1 MIGVAI
7 TDKGSG
13 FIEPP
18 LLSFF
23 DSCENG
29 YGAGGFVRIKDGSV
43 VEVVITDGGQNYLPN
58 TTETTLNED
67 GSLTEKEVVPDPNA
81 NYDGEVSYVT
91 SLDDVVLVN
100 TGFGYED
107 GDTVTVEGG
116 TVDTSQQPGQA
127 EVELIIEDGL
137 VAGANVINGG
147 FGFTNL
153 PDLVINSDTGAG
165 ARLKPV
171 LKFTRVEDATE
182 LAQISQDA
190 VVTVISC
197 IEK

>member
-1 MIGVAI
+1 M
-7 TDKGSG
+7 S
-13 FIEPP
+13 
-18 LLSFF
+18 
-23 DSCENG
+23 
-29 YGAGGFVRIKDGSV
+29 
-43 VEVVITDGGQNYLPN
+43 EVVITDGGQNYLPN

-67 GSLTEKEVVPDPNA
+67 GSLTEKEVIPDPNA

-91 SLDDVVLVN
+91 SLSDVVLVN

-116 TVDTSQQPGQA
+116 TGQA

-137 VAGANVINGG
+137 VAGANIINGG

-153 PDLVINSDTGAG
+153 PDLIINSDTGAG

-171 LKFTRVEDATE
+171 LKFTRVEDAAE
-182 LAQISQDA
+182 LAQITQDA

>member
-1 MIGVAI
+1 M
-7 TDKGSG
+7 
-13 FIEPP
+13 
-18 LLSFF
+18 
-23 DSCENG
+23 
-29 YGAGGFVRIKDGSV
+29 
-43 VEVVITDGGQNYLPN
+43 VEVVITSPGQNYLPN

-67 GSLTEKEVVPDPNA
+67 GSLTEKEVIPDPNA

-91 SLDDVVLVN
+91 SISDVVLTN
-100 TGFGYED
+100 TGSGYEY
-107 GDTVTVEGG
+107 GDTVV
-116 TVDTSQQPGQA
+116 VDGDGDGQA

-171 LKFTRVEDATE
+171 LKFTKVEDATE

>member
-1 MIGVAI
+1 M
-7 TDKGSG
+7 
-13 FIEPP
+13 
-18 LLSFF
+18 
-23 DSCENG
+23 
-29 YGAGGFVRIKDGSV
+29 
-43 VEVVITDGGQNYLPN
+43 VITDGGQNYLPN
-58 TTETTLNED
+58 TTETDLD
-67 GSLTEKEVVPDPNA
+67 GNVKEVIPDPNA

-91 SLDDVVLVN
+91 SLDDVVLEN

-116 TVDTSQQPGQA
+116 A

-147 FGFTNL
+147 FGFTSL
-153 PDLVINSDTGAG
+153 PDLIINSDTGAG

>member
-7 TDKGSG
+7 AGRGSG

-29 YGAGGFVRIKDGSV
+29 YGAGGFVRIKDGSID
-43 VEVVITDGGQNYLPN
+43 EVVITSSGQNYLPN
-58 TTETTLNED
+58 TTETDLD
-67 GSLTEKEVVPDPNA
+67 GNVKEVVPSPDG
-81 NYDGEVSYVT
+81 NYDGSVSYVT
-91 SLDDVVLVN
+91 SIADVVLTN
-100 TGFGYED
+100 TGFGYQD
-107 GDTVTVEGG
+107 GDTVV
-116 TVDTSQQPGQA
+116 VDGDGDGQA

-147 FGFTNL
+147 FGFTSI
-153 PDLVINSDTGAG
+153 PDLLINSDTGSG
-165 ARLKPV
+165 ARLTPV
-171 LKFTRVEDATE
+171 LKFTKIEDATE

-190 VVTVISC
+190 VVTVIDC

>member
-1 MIGVAI
+1 M
-7 TDKGSG
+7 
-13 FIEPP
+13 
-18 LLSFF
+18 
-23 DSCENG
+23 
-29 YGAGGFVRIKDGSV
+29 
-43 VEVVITDGGQNYLPN
+43 
-58 TTETTLNED
+58 
-67 GSLTEKEVVPDPNA
+67 
-81 NYDGEVSYVT
+81 T
-91 SLDDVVLVN
+91 SLSDIVLVN

-116 TVDTSQQPGQA
+116 AGQA
-127 EVELIIEDGL
+127 EAELIIEDGL
-137 VAGANVINGG
+137 VAGANIINGG

-171 LKFTRVEDATE
+171 LKFTRVEDAAE